1 LVLRNLVTE
10 LQVVTRW
17 L

>member
-1 LVLRNLVTE
+1 LRNLVTE